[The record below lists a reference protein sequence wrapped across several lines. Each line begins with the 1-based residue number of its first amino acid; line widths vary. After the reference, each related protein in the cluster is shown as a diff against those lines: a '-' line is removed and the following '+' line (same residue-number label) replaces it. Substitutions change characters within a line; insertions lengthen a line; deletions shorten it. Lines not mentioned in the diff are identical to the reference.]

1 MFLRGYVRLAVI
13 AFLAIV
19 SVSIVWKLFT
29 ADYPTH
35 SDVFF
40 IGVEAGFLAA
50 VLLVCLVLI
59 GFFLY
64 RLMVLPKKA

>member
-1 MFLRGYVRLAVI
+1 MFLRSYVLQGVI
-13 AFLAIV
+13 ALLAIV
-19 SVSIVWKLFT
+19 SVSIVWRLLA

-35 SDVFF
+35 SDVFYM
-40 IGVEAGFLAA
+40 GVEAGFLAA

-64 RLMVLPKKA
+64 RLTVPPKRA